1 MKDKGKCLT
10 GFMGSIQLAACKSV
24 RIVSR
29 IQERIYFF
37 PKHPKSQAN
46 IWILWIFEDIATDIA
61 TGVFACAAKKEKRG
75 KEERT
80 YSRLAL

>member
-10 GFMGSIQLAACKSV
+10 GFMGSIQLATCKSV

-61 TGVFACAAKKEKRG
+61 GIYACVAKKEKRG
-75 KEERT
+75 KGEWT
-80 YSRLAL
+80 YPRLDI